1 MESHIHMTEEK
12 KQLVVKKMEEMK
24 ARERELKAYAK
35 KLYKNVEC
43 SLSNLFEKLNVT
55 IVGGVQSL

>member
-1 MESHIHMTEEK
+1 MTEEK